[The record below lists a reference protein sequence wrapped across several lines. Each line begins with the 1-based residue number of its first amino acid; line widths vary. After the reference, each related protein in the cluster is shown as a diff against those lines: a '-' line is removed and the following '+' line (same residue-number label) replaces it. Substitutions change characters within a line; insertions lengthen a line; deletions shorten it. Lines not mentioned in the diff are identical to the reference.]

1 MKNLFLDTNIILDLL
16 AYRTPFYTEAAK
28 LFSLADKNKIRLSI
42 SSLCIADAHY
52 ILSKQNSEMET
63 RNILR
68 KFKVLVNVLPLDDK
82 ITDLAL
88 NSEFRDFEDAI
99 QYYTA
104 IENDQDAI
112 ITRNQRDFK
121 ESRIPVMNAGEF
133 IKSSISN
140 SANL

>member
-1 MKNLFLDTNIILDLL
+1 MKNLLLDTNIILDLL
-16 AYRTPFYTEAAK
+16 TNRMPFYTEAAK
-28 LFSLADKNKIRLSI
+28 LFSLADKKKVKISI

-52 ILSKQNSEMET
+52 ILSRQNPEAEV

-88 NSEFRDFEDAI
+88 NSGFRDFEVAV

-104 IENDQDAI
+104 IENDQDLI
-112 ITRNQRDFK
+112 ITRNQQDFK
-121 ESRIPVMNAGEF
+121 ESKIPVMTAGEF
-133 IKSSISN
+133 IKSTK
-140 SANL
+140 

>member
-16 AYRTPFYTEAAK
+16 AYRMPFYTEAAK
-28 LFSLADKNKIRLSI
+28 LFSLADKKKLKLSI
-42 SSLCIADAHY
+42 SSLCLADVHY
-52 ILSKQNSEMET
+52 ILSKQNPEMET

-88 NSEFRDFEDAI
+88 NSEFHDFEDAI

-104 IENDQDAI
+104 IENDQNII
-112 ITRNQRDFK
+112 ITRNQQDFK
-121 ESRIPVMNAGEF
+121 ESKIPVMTAGEF
-133 IKSSISN
+133 IKSIKK
-140 SANL
+140 

>member
-16 AYRTPFYTEAAK
+16 ANRMPFYMEAAK
-28 LFSLADKNKIRLSI
+28 LFSLADKKKIKISI
-42 SSLCIADAHY
+42 SALSLADAHY
-52 ILSKQNSEMET
+52 ILSRQNPEMEV

-68 KFKVLVNVLPLDDK
+68 TFKVLVNVLPLDDK

-104 IENDQDAI
+104 IENDQDLI
-112 ITRNQRDFK
+112 ITRNQQDFK
-121 ESRIPVMNAGEF
+121 ESKIPVMTAGEF
-133 IKSSISN
+133 IKSIK
-140 SANL
+140 

>member
-16 AYRTPFYTEAAK
+16 ANIMPFYTEAAK
-28 LFSLADKNKIRLSI
+28 LFSLADKKKVKLSI

-52 ILSKQNSEMET
+52 ILSRQNPET
-63 RNILR
+63 EVRNILR

-104 IENDQDAI
+104 IENDQNLI
-112 ITRNQRDFK
+112 ITRNQQDFK
-121 ESRIPVMNAGEF
+121 ESKIPVMTAGEF
-133 IKSSISN
+133 IKSIK
-140 SANL
+140 

>member
-16 AYRTPFYTEAAK
+16 ANRMPFYMEAAK
-28 LFSLADKNKIRLSI
+28 LFSLADKKKIKISI
-42 SSLCIADAHY
+42 SALSLADVHY
-52 ILSKQNSEMET
+52 SLSRQNPEMEV

-68 KFKVLVNVLPLDDK
+68 TFKVLVNVLPLDDK

-104 IENDQDAI
+104 IENDQDLI
-112 ITRNQRDFK
+112 ITRNQQDFK
-121 ESRIPVMNAGEF
+121 ESKIPVMTAGEF
-133 IKSSISN
+133 IKSIK
-140 SANL
+140 

>member
-16 AYRTPFYTEAAK
+16 AHRMPFYTEAAK
-28 LFSLADKNKIRLSI
+28 LFSLADKKKLKLSI
-42 SSLCIADAHY
+42 SSLYLADAHY
-52 ILSKQNSEMET
+52 ILSKQNPEMET

-104 IENDQDAI
+104 IENDQDII
-112 ITRNQRDFK
+112 ITRNQQDFK
-121 ESRIPVMNAGEF
+121 ESKIPVMTAGEF
-133 IKSSISN
+133 IKSIKSRF
-140 SANL
+140 

>member
-16 AYRTPFYTEAAK
+16 AYRIPFYTEAAK
-28 LFSLADKNKIRLSI
+28 LFSLADKKKLRLSI
-42 SSLCIADAHY
+42 SSLGLADANY
-52 ILSKQNSEMET
+52 ILSKQKPEMEV
-63 RNILR
+63 RSVLR

-104 IENDQDAI
+104 IENDQDLI
-112 ITRNQRDFK
+112 ITRNQSDFK
-121 ESRIPVMNAGEF
+121 ESKIPVMTAGEF
-133 IKSSISN
+133 IKSIKK
-140 SANL
+140 